1 MIRYCSSSF
10 SQQLRQGLR
19 SSKQCSVFVG
29 LGFFSRSFGGISEA
43 NELEQ
48 GPAEKTLKEA
58 LVTRPLVRSSR
69 TNSQVRHLKERG
81 FDDIIEREKKLKIVL
96 SIKELLWAEPSR
108 CMTLLELG
116 THKDDIGFNGNG
128 RLVEFLKRYPGV
140 FTVHETAEFGKLP
153 WFQLTPEAEVVAH
166 EESDIRKSM
175 DKEGVNKLR
184 KLLMMST
191 DRTLALSKIA
201 HLGRDLGLPD
211 DFRRS
216 LVYEYPMY
224 FRVLES
230 QDPLDVE
237 GPKLELVRWSP
248 RLAVTEDAKK
258 AQEQSTNGKDNA
270 FYRSFSDCLTG
281 LDFCGS
287 FTRLAL
293 LCSQALYQCRR
304 ILTRVNALG
313 LTKLYAPHHTKAR
326 NPSTVDRCS
335 LRNAQFFLFKSF
347 CRSL

>member
-29 LGFFSRSFGGISEA
+29 LGFYSRSFGRISEA
-43 NELEQ
+43 NEPEQ
-48 GPAEKTLKEA
+48 GPAKQTLKEA
-58 LVTRPLVRSSR
+58 PVTRPLVRSSR
-69 TNSQVRHLKERG
+69 TNSEVRHLKERG

-96 SIKELLWAEPSR
+96 NVKELLWAEPSR

-128 RLVEFLKRYPGV
+128 RLVEFLKRYPAV

-153 WFQLTPEAEVVAH
+153 WFQLTPEAEVVAD
-166 EESDIRKSM
+166 EESNIRKSM
-175 DKEGVNKLR
+175 DKEGVIKLR

-191 DRTLALSKIA
+191 DRTLSLSKIA

-211 DFRRS
+211 DFRKS

-237 GPKLELVRWSP
+237 GPKLELVRWSS
-248 RLAVTEDAKK
+248 RLAVTEEDAKK
-258 AQEQSTNGKDNA
+258 AQNQSTHGKYHA
-270 FYRSFSDCLTG
+270 CILQIIFG
-281 LDFCGS
+281 LP
-287 FTRLAL
+287 
-293 LCSQALYQCRR
+293 Y
-304 ILTRVNALG
+304 
-313 LTKLYAPHHTKAR
+313 K
-326 NPSTVDRCS
+326 
-335 LRNAQFFLFKSF
+335 
-347 CRSL
+347 